1 MNIQIYLDTTEL
13 TKRISEYI
21 WSFIKCPNEYP
32 NIFEQKKSNT
42 DDYKYYMLAFF
53 VPKYVLPYSK
63 RSKWTKIVTNSQN
76 CSREYMLMARNWPNK
91 FPKKCLGSRMY
102 RTNIRIYSEAQE
114 MTEQISEYMQVV
126 EKPRK
131 LKQIIFVGHVIPI
144 FRYLN
149 ICAHHWLSQSYY

>member
-1 MNIQIYLDTTEL
+1 
-13 TKRISEYI
+13 
-21 WSFIKCPNEYP
+21 
-32 NIFEQKKSNT
+32 
-42 DDYKYYMLAFF
+42 MLAFF

-76 CSREYMLMARNWPNK
+76 SSREYMLMARNCPNK

-126 EKPRK
+126 EKPQK
-131 LKQIIFVGHVIPI
+131 LKQIICVGHVIPI

-149 ICAHHWLSQSYY
+149 ICAHH